1 MTGVFVLLA
10 TVTIEFHDLS
20 EPAGVPL
27 LRCELCGEVGVN
39 DLGRSVH
46 SDDSA
51 ANGKNVHVVVLDGLV
66 CRVIVVDDGGS
77 DPRDLVRRDG
87 SARTRAADDD
97 PAFALTTYDGSAN
110 SSRDVGVV
118 DGFFRV
124 RADVENEMPLVL
136 EMTDEQLLEL
146 EPSVVSSDHH
156 THLVSL
162 APIARKASHSSVLRA
177 ACGTYRITNPGLQKW
192 GGA

>member
-27 LRCELCGEVGVN
+27 LRCESCGEVGVN

-66 CRVIVVDDGGS
+66 RRVIVVDDGGS
-77 DPRDLVRRDG
+77 DPGDLVRGYR
-87 SARTRAADDD
+87 SACTGAAHDD
-97 PAFALTTYDGSAN
+97 PAFALTIHDGSAN
-110 SSRDVGVV
+110 SSGDVGVV
-118 DGFFRV
+118 DRFLRI
-124 RADVENEMPLVL
+124 RADVDNEMPLIL
-136 EMTDEQLLEL
+136 EMADELLLKL